1 MRLLTVHNFLWKSFS
16 SLNICNFHRK
26 RELTV
31 SFDLKHILNHLVIFF
46 FSFFWSEFPCD
57 PLPYGSGSSAP
68 SVTDC
73 LHAQP

>member
-1 MRLLTVHNFLWKSFS
+1 MQLLTVHNFLWESFI
-16 SLNICNFHRK
+16 SLSICNFHRK

-31 SFDLKHILNHLVIFF
+31 SFDLKHILNHLVIFYFFF
-46 FSFFWSEFPCD
+46 FSGLNF

-73 LHAQP
+73 LHTQP